1 MTRVIAAPML
11 MPMITMLIQL
21 ASCCCTDLEHHI
33 VVEALA
39 DASAHKLS
47 PETNSCVCNS
57 LQCPILEGCASMTTT
72 AVHAAKAD
80 SELQVAT

>member
-39 DASAHKLS
+39 DASAHKLRQIVVYVIPCS
-47 PETNSCVCNS
+47 VPF
-57 LQCPILEGCASMTTT
+57 
-72 AVHAAKAD
+72 
-80 SELQVAT
+80 